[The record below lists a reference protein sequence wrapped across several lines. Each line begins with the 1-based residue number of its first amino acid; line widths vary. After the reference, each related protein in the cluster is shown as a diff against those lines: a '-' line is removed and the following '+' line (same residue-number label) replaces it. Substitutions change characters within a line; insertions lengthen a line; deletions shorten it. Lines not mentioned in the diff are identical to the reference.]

1 MHKSFCFA
9 AVALA
14 RIDNRLGSWK
24 GVARTLL
31 CLLPVA
37 GAAAAAA
44 AQTTTISG
52 TVYDPRTTNALPLP
66 NVLVYAT
73 TAPVAALPAGV
84 QCLTYQAPTGVVSY
98 AYTAVDGT
106 FTLANIP
113 ENATYTVVIQ
123 AGKWR
128 RQFPNEEVGA
138 NPLTGLVLN
147 MPANQTEGDIPKIAI
162 VTGSVDGVECVL
174 LHMGIASSEFTDDTG
189 SVNPNGRIHL
199 YQGDGNPGA
208 EISASTPAESTLT
221 GNPAT
226 LDGYDMVMFPCQ
238 GGLFLQA
245 QNPLANLVNYANAG
259 GRVFTTHYSYVYL
272 DPESPID
279 AQFAPVA
286 DWTTTTE
293 KDIDSGVGTIATN
306 FSDGATLAQWLQ
318 NAGATVAGSMNQIN
332 IGTLRTDVSGV
343 IAPTQSWLT
352 LNSAAYP
359 GETGNPVMQMT
370 FNAPVGAPA
379 ANQCGRVM
387 FNDYHVINL
396 PSVSGMVFP
405 SECPAESGMSAQEE
419 MLEYALFD
427 LSTFVQPVVVPTLSV
442 TFNPSPLIVKSGDTA
457 DQVTV
462 SVTNTS
468 ATTEIASSAILTFNV
483 PQQVTVT
490 GMTDSAGGWTCM
502 VGTLTCI
509 RNGSL
514 AANVTDSVT
523 LTLSV
528 GAYTTLA
535 SYAGQLTA
543 TVSSVTFSSNVTA
556 QDNVIYQQRPQINW
570 ATPAPIVYG
579 TALSAMQLD
588 ASSPVAG
595 SFTYSP
601 AAETVLGVGQQTLT
615 ATLTP
620 TDTTDY
626 ITGTATVTLNV
637 IPAVATVSLSTSANP
652 VFAMNSIAFTASL
665 PAYASTQTGTI
676 AFYDGSTPIGTATIA
691 EGSATIT
698 TSALAA
704 GQHLITAAYSGDSDY
719 GPGTSIE
726 LTENVQDFTLT
737 FVAGGSSGASVSA
750 GGMASY
756 SLVLTPVNGTTMPA
770 AVNLSAPNIPVGM
783 VPTFSP
789 DAVEAGSGTT
799 VVTLEVALPENAAD
813 ARSRRLLGGGV
824 LPVALGLILL
834 PFASKVRRGR
844 GGLTGLMVL
853 AALSAALAL
862 GMAGC
867 GVKLS
872 PENFSFN
879 VTATSGSLS
888 HTVTAHL
895 TVK

>member
-1 MHKSFCFA
+1 
-9 AVALA
+9 
-14 RIDNRLGSWK
+14 
-24 GVARTLL
+24 
-31 CLLPVA
+31 
-37 GAAAAAA
+37 
-44 AQTTTISG
+44 
-52 TVYDPRTTNALPLP
+52 
-66 NVLVYAT
+66 
-73 TAPVAALPAGV
+73 
-84 QCLTYQAPTGVVSY
+84 
-98 AYTAVDGT
+98 
-106 FTLANIP
+106 
-113 ENATYTVVIQ
+113 
-123 AGKWR
+123 
-128 RQFPNEEVGA
+128 
-138 NPLTGLVLN
+138 
-147 MPANQTEGDIPKIAI
+147 
-162 VTGSVDGVECVL
+162 
-174 LHMGIASSEFTDDTG
+174 
-189 SVNPNGRIHL
+189 
-199 YQGDGNPGA
+199 
-208 EISASTPAESTLT
+208 
-221 GNPAT
+221 
-226 LDGYDMVMFPCQ
+226 
-238 GGLFLQA
+238 
-245 QNPLANLVNYANAG
+245 
-259 GRVFTTHYSYVYL
+259 
-272 DPESPID
+272 
-279 AQFAPVA
+279 
-286 DWTTTTE
+286 
-293 KDIDSGVGTIATN
+293 
-306 FSDGATLAQWLQ
+306 
-318 NAGATVAGSMNQIN
+318 
-332 IGTLRTDVSGV
+332 
-343 IAPTQSWLT
+343 
-352 LNSAAYP
+352 
-359 GETGNPVMQMT
+359 
-370 FNAPVGAPA
+370 
-379 ANQCGRVM
+379 
-387 FNDYHVINL
+387 
-396 PSVSGMVFP
+396 
-405 SECPAESGMSAQEE
+405 
-419 MLEYALFD
+419 
-427 LSTFVQPVVVPTLSV
+427 
-442 TFNPSPLIVKSGDTA
+442 
-457 DQVTV
+457 
-462 SVTNTS
+462 
-468 ATTEIASSAILTFNV
+468 V